1 MGIVTIS
8 RQVGSFGDEIAA
20 LAARKLGYEHI
31 DREHV
36 HRLAQGCDDQFRQ
49 ACLAYESETKP
60 HGFFER
66 LAFSNPAHAAL
77 FASLNYELAKKGDV
91 VMVGRGAQVVLG
103 HLPGV
108 LKVRVVA
115 PSEVRVER
123 VARRMNLSLE
133 DAREFVR
140 KFDHER
146 RVLLEAVFEYDLFD
160 WKNFDLVIN
169 TAALTVEDAADM
181 IVLAAER
188 LAPRYDQA
196 KMAAVLGNLA
206 FAKRVE
212 SAVKKQVE
220 TLYSQD
226 IVVTADDQGVVVL
239 RGLVSDP
246 RSKALAGE
254 AAAKVQGV
262 TRVVNN
268 LTTTQYSV

>member
-1 MGIVTIS
+1 MGASSREEIVEVFDALDHDAD
-8 RQVGSFGDEIAA
+8 RLCGLSFDV
-20 LAARKLGYEHI
+20 L
-31 DREHV
+31 
-36 HRLAQGCDDQFRQ
+36 
-49 ACLAYESETKP
+49 TTP
-60 HGFFER
+60 ER
-66 LAFSNPAHAAL
+66 LAAL
-77 FASLNYELAKKGDV
+77 E
-91 VMVGRGAQVVLG
+91 
-103 HLPGV
+103 
-108 LKVRVVA
+108 
-115 PSEVRVER
+115 RVER

-133 DAREFVR
+133 DAQEFVR

-146 RVLLEAVFEYDLFD
+146 RALLEAVFEYDLFD

-169 TAALTVEDAADM
+169 TAALETEDAADM
-181 IVLAAER
+181 IVLATKR
-188 LAPRYDQA
+188 LAPRYDQE
-196 KMAAVLGNLA
+196 KMRAVLSNLA

-239 RGLVSDP
+239 RGLVADP

-254 AAAKVQGV
+254 AAAKVEGV

>member
-8 RQVGSFGDEIAA
+8 RQAGSHGDEIAEM
-20 LAARKLGYEHI
+20 AAKQLGYEFI
-31 DREHV
+31 DRDHI
-36 HRLAQGCDDQFRQ
+36 HKMAQ
-49 ACLAYESETKP
+49 ACDLEFKQACQAYEAEMKP

-66 LAFSNPAHAAL
+66 LAFSSPAHAAL
-77 FASLNYELAKKGDV
+77 FASLNYELAKKGNV

-103 HLPGV
+103 NLPGV

-133 DAREFVR
+133 DAQEFVR
-140 KFDHER
+140 KYDHER
-146 RVLLEAVFEYDLFD
+146 RALLEAVYEYDLFD

-169 TAALTVEDAADM
+169 TAVLEAQDAADM
-181 IVLAAER
+181 IALAAKR
-188 LAPRYDQA
+188 LESKYDQA
-196 KMAAVLGNLA
+196 KMGPVLSGLA

-220 TLYSQD
+220 TMYSQD
-226 IVVTADDQGVVVL
+226 IVVGVDDAGVVTL
-239 RGLVSDP
+239 RGLASDV
-246 RSKALAGE
+246 RTKALAGE
-254 AAAKVQGV
+254 AAAKVEGV

-268 LTTTQYSV
+268 LTVTQFGV

>member
-8 RQVGSFGDEIAA
+8 RQVGSYGDEIAA
-20 LAARKLGYEHI
+20 LAAKKLGYEYI

-36 HRLAQGCDDQFRQ
+36 HKLAQDCDDQFRQ
-49 ACLAYESETKP
+49 ACNAYETESKP

-66 LAFSNPAHAAL
+66 LAFSNPSHAAL
-77 FASLNYELAKKGDV
+77 FASLNYELAQKGDV
-91 VMVGRGAQVVLG
+91 VMVGRGAQVVLS

-133 DAREFVR
+133 DAQEFVR

-146 RVLLEAVFEYDLFD
+146 RALLEAVFEYDLFD

-169 TAALTVEDAADM
+169 TAALETEDAADM
-181 IVLAAER
+181 IVLATKR
-188 LAPRYDQA
+188 LAPRYDQE
-196 KMAAVLGNLA
+196 KMRAVLSNLA

-226 IVVTADDQGVVVL
+226 IVVTADEEGVVVL
-239 RGLVSDP
+239 RGLAADL